1 MEPRSRLVRVSARR
15 HPILAVLAAIA
26 AIQGLGLIGYAIYD
40 IVQGLTVGLT
50 GPKEVSNLPGL
61 VLQIV
66 IFAALGIGL
75 LLVARGWWGAKYG
88 ARAPFIVA
96 QLLAL
101 VVGVPLLTAPDSWTQ
116 QVAIGLIVA
125 AVVGLVLAFIPPVT
139 RALLESPDGAG

>member
-1 MEPRSRLVRVSARR
+1 MAGPR
-15 HPILAVLAAIA
+15 HPLLASLSAIA
-26 AIQGLGLIGYAIYD
+26 AIEGISLVGYALYD
-40 IVQGLTVGLT
+40 VVQGITVGIT
-50 GPKEVSNLPGL
+50 GPPEVSNLPAL

-101 VVGVPLLTAPDSWTQ
+101 VVGVPLVSAPDAWTR
-116 QVAIGLIVA
+116 QVGVALIIV
-125 AVVGLVLAFIPPVT
+125 AVVGLVLALLPAVT
-139 RALLESPDGAG
+139 RIIVQESDGRH